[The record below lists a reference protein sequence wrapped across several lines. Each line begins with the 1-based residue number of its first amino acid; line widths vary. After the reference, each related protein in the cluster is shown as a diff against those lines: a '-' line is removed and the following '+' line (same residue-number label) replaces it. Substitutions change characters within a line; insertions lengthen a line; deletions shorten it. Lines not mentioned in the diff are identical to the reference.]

1 MNLFQHTE
9 LARLESHVDIETGE
23 VDINSF
29 NRANI
34 ALQDKQQAVVAYIR
48 NQDVREVM
56 LLAAKD
62 EVNKPIDAEL
72 KRIKSQKENLK
83 NYLAVNMKANAINQI
98 NADNGTFK
106 ATLYI
111 DRDESVEWVEGAII
125 PKEYCT
131 VKEVTAPSK
140 TLARAAI
147 EKGEAIGFAH
157 IVKKDRLEIK

>member
-9 LARLESHVDIETGE
+9 LARLESHVDKETGE
-23 VDINSF
+23 VDIDSF
-29 NRANI
+29 NRAGI

-48 NQDVREVM
+48 NQQVRKAM
-56 LLAAKD
+56 LQAAKD

-72 KRIKSQKENLK
+72 KRIETQTENLK
-83 NYLAVNMKANAINQI
+83 TYLAVNMKANGINQI
-98 NADNGTFK
+98 NAENGTFK

-111 DRDESVEWVEGAII
+111 DRDESLEWVEGAII

-131 VKEVTAPSK
+131 VKEVVTPSK

-157 IVKKDRLEIK
+157 IVKKDRIEIK